1 MSMDSNF
8 DDELFDEDE
17 FSESSTTQQPETN
30 EGAAEAPSTEEPGDD
45 LTAEVLK
52 LKGIDDPNKIS
63 FEDES
68 GAITTRSWDS
78 LTREEQINILG
89 DQREQQEEEP
99 IENQLDEAEINL
111 INSIRNSGMDV
122 NQYLQSLTPQ
132 INQPQETDQIS
143 NMSDEDLYA
152 FDLIN
157 KVGSENISD
166 EELDKAIEA
175 AKANESLFKK
185 QVEGLRTQYSQKF
198 AEQQANIANQQQAIQ
213 QQKYQAFAN
222 VVSQQIDSFN
232 NFAGQTVQLSN
243 EDKDTLSDFMLNLD
257 DNGVSALGHALQNPE
272 ILTKAAFWLLN
283 EDSITAELQ
292 KQVQDAYTRGF
303 NAGKGDMLNKSRLVF
318 KPKTTSKKSDPA
330 WDSDDWD

>member
-1 MSMDSNF
+1 MLMTMDNNF
-8 DDELFDEDE
+8 DDTMFDDDE
-17 FSESSTTQQPETN
+17 F
-30 EGAAEAPSTEEPGDD
+30 AEASNDSSKSEEATPPPVEQEENSEDD
-45 LTAEVLK
+45 LTSEVLK
-52 LKGIDDPNKIS
+52 LKGIDDPSKIS

-68 GAITTRSWDS
+68 GAIVTRSWDS
-78 LTREEQINILG
+78 LSREEQINILG
-89 DQREQQEEEP
+89 DVKETQP
-99 IENQLDEAEINL
+99 VDNQLGEDEINL

-143 NMSDEDLYA
+143 NMSDEDLFA

-157 KVGSENISD
+157 KVGNDNITD
-166 EELDKAIEA
+166 EELDKAIED
-175 AKANESLFKK
+175 AKANETLFKK
-185 QVEGLRTQYSQKF
+185 QVDGLRAVYAQKF
-198 AEQQANIANQQQAIQ
+198 QEQQANIANQQQAIQ

-222 VVSQQIDSFN
+222 VVNQQIDNFS
-232 NFAGQTVQLSN
+232 NFAGQSVQLSN
-243 EDKDTLSDFMLNLD
+243 DDKDTLSDFMLTLD
-257 DNGVSALGHALQNPE
+257 DSGTSALGRALQNPE

-303 NAGKGDMLNKSRLVF
+303 NAGKGDVLNKSKLVF
-318 KPKTTSKKSDPA
+318 KPKTTSKKSESV